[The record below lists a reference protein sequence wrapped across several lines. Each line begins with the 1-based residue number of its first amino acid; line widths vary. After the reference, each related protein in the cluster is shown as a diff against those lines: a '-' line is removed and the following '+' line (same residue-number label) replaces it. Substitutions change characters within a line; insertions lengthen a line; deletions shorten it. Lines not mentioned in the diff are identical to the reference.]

1 MEGSNG
7 NVKSSPRT
15 MFLMTFPT
23 PLTSQKSQFWTR
35 NVKKLAYLLYSTLQ
49 YLVSE
54 ATVYLHTHFKMS
66 QTASHQILTPR
77 EEIIQAQEPAVY
89 AKDVFNKNKRRI

>member
-15 MFLMTFPT
+15 MFLMTCPT
-23 PLTSQKSQFWTR
+23 SLSSQKSQFWTR

-54 ATVYLHTHFKMS
+54 ATVYLHTHLKMS
-66 QTASHQILTPR
+66 KEGQRVKVSDQIMFLMS
-77 EEIIQAQEPAVY
+77 
-89 AKDVFNKNKRRI
+89 

>member
-23 PLTSQKSQFWTR
+23 PLSSQKSQFWTR

-54 ATVYLHTHFKMS
+54 ATVYLHSHFKMS
-66 QTASHQILTPR
+66 KTAPHKIVTPM
-77 EEIIQAQEPAVY
+77 E
-89 AKDVFNKNKRRI
+89 

>member
-15 MFLMTFPT
+15 MFLKRFPT
-23 PLTSQKSQFWTR
+23 SLSSQKSQLSTR
-35 NVKKLAYLLYSTLQ
+35 NVKKLAYLLYLH

-54 ATVYLHTHFKMS
+54 ATVHLQYTF
-66 QTASHQILTPR
+66 QNEQR
-77 EEIIQAQEPAVY
+77 ELKSESIRPDNVSYEV
-89 AKDVFNKNKRRI
+89 

>member
-15 MFLMTFPT
+15 MFLMTFPM
-23 PLTSQKSQFWTR
+23 PLSSQKSQFWTR

-54 ATVYLHTHFKMS
+54 ATVYLHTHLKMS

-77 EEIIQAQEPAVY
+77 EEIIQTKTRGGYERNAYVM
-89 AKDVFNKNKRRI
+89 R